1 MNQMK
6 KIILVIA
13 FCFSFSLIQSQVV
26 GTPRLL
32 RKANF
37 TLTPE
42 EEFDNFTNKFN
53 LITTSWLMTSGASE
67 PVVATSGRVGFGITN
82 CFSDWASDAFDIAGW
97 IFINSTSLTDN
108 SSSKL
113 LPYTTAA
120 SSTGGTV
127 QTSALLGGQKYFTN
141 FATSR
146 KLFAF
151 FTQANNI
158 TSVKFVSDSG
168 IDSACTDAIT
178 GSLVSTN
185 GKYRCYYQS
194 ANRGDTT
201 ADAFFI
207 HMFFIPIAQSS
218 AVTFTQS
225 RADFGVAI
233 GDQSPVADDYAAR
246 VSWTTAG
253 QVTKVYGLMAVKGAS
268 ATTPGL
274 APTNA
279 NLQELADAFAAILP

>member
-1 MNQMK
+1 MK

-13 FCFSFSLIQSQVV
+13 FCCSFYQIQSQVM

-32 RKANF
+32 RKANL

-42 EEFDNFTNKFN
+42 GEFANFTNKFN
-53 LITTSWLMTSGASE
+53 LITTSWLMNSVATE
-67 PVVATSGRVGFGITN
+67 PVVATSGRVGYGITN
-82 CFSDWASDAFDIAGW
+82 CFNDWASDAFDMAGW
-97 IFINSTSLTDN
+97 IFINSTSLTDI

-120 SSTGGTV
+120 NSTGGTV
-127 QTSALLGGQKYFTN
+127 QTSTLLGGEKYFTN
-141 FATSR
+141 FSSNR
-146 KLFAF
+146 NLFAF

-178 GSLVSTN
+178 GNLTSTN
-185 GKYRCYYQS
+185 GKYKCYYQS
-194 ANRGDTT
+194 ANRGDTSN
-201 ADAFFI
+201 DAFFI
-207 HMFFIPIAQSS
+207 HMFFIPIAQSA

-225 RADFGVAI
+225 RSDLGSSI
-233 GDQSPVADDYAAR
+233 GNQSPAADDYSAR
-246 VSWTTAG
+246 VAWTTAG
-253 QVTKVYGLMAVKGAS
+253 QVTKVYGLMAVKGSS
-268 ATTPGL
+268 ATATGL